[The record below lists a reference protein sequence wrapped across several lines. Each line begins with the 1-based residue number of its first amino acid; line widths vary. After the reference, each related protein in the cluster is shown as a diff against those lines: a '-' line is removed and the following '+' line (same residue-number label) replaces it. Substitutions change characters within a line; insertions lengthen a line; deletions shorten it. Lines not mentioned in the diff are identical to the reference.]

1 MAPEQDLADRD
12 DVSGLV
18 TEFYRRA
25 FADPLIGPVFT
36 DIARMDLAAHL
47 PVMCD
52 FWETVLFRAGL
63 YRRNA
68 LRVHVRLHR
77 LAPLEATHFARWLA
91 LWTDTVDDLFS
102 GPKAELAKVQ
112 AERIGGSL
120 LRRVQ
125 GGEAGEVVSFHR
137 TRPAADGA
145 PPSVTGRSAPHP
157 GWRT

>member
-1 MAPEQDLADRD
+1 MAPDHDLSDRD
-12 DVSGLV
+12 DVSALV
-18 TEFYRRA
+18 DEFYRRA
-25 FADPLIGPVFT
+25 FRDPLIGPVFT
-36 DIARMDLAAHL
+36 DVARTDLAAHL

-68 LRVHVRLHR
+68 LLVHVRLHR
-77 LAPLEATHFARWLA
+77 LAPLEAEHFTRWLA
-91 LWTDTVDDLFS
+91 LWTDTVDRLFS
-102 GPKAELAKVQ
+102 GPKAELAKRQ

-125 GGEAGEVVSFHR
+125 GADAGEVISFHR
-137 TRPAADGA
+137 VRPTPHEE
-145 PPSVTGRSAPHP
+145 PPTVTGRPAPHP